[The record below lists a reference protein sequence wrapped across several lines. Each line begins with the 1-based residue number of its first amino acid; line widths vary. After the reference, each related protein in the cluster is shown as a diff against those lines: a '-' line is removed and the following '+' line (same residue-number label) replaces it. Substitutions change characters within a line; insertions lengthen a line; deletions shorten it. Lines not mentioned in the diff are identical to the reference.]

1 MKVCRKGHD
10 IMKKKFVCFM
20 LLCFSLCVFGG
31 CTKHENATVKNSV
44 GKQGHTQQ
52 DAVTDNEEMTTEDN
66 ESTKQADASG
76 EGAGDNAGQLTTSE
90 NGDYPLMVML
100 EDKLFVD
107 TGEIS
112 QSPRCGNMDF
122 TLTSHVKSGEPK
134 ENGQTNF
141 DSPVEGQYGIRENRI
156 ELYYDDAWHIFAF
169 QEDDFNGVTM
179 RVTKF
184 DNKGAV
190 LTVCND
196 TEEDIGYG
204 EDFILERYNEE
215 TATWEYVTIYGD
227 RDSDDESVE
236 KPKYGF
242 HDILYYVEK
251 QSTKVVTV
259 NWKDYYGELSKGR
272 YRIIK
277 KFIDLHTDAKVYDTH
292 SLMAEFK
299 LTDKKNDL

>member
-1 MKVCRKGHD
+1 
-10 IMKKKFVCFM
+10 MKKMFVCFM
-20 LLCFSLCVFGG
+20 LLWFSLCVFGG

-66 ESTKQADASG
+66 ESTKQAGASG
-76 EGAGDNAGQLTTSE
+76 EGAGQLTTSE

-122 TLTSHVKSGEPK
+122 TFNSHVKSGEPK

-215 TATWEYVTIYGD
+215 TATWEYVSIYGD
-227 RDSDDESVE
+227 RDTDDEAVE

-259 NWKDYYGELSKGR
+259 NWKDYYGELPKGQ

>member
-31 CTKHENATVKNSV
+31 CAKHENAIKNSV
-44 GKQGHTQQ
+44 SKQEDTQQ
-52 DAVTDNEEMTTEDN
+52 DAVTDNDEMTTKGN
-66 ESTKQADASG
+66 ESTKQAGTSG
-76 EGAGDNAGQLTTSE
+76 ESAVDNAGKLTTSE

-122 TLTSHVKSGEPK
+122 TFTSHVKSGEPK

-259 NWKDYYGELSKGR
+259 NWKDYYGELPKGR

-299 LTDKKNDL
+299 LTGKKNDL